1 MNRGEDMFQKIEKKK
16 FTIGRVL
23 TIGSLL
29 WILIGYILLPALR
42 TISISLLGEEGLTLL
57 HYREFFMVEANV
69 TALKNTLVL
78 GVSTV
83 LACGIL
89 GTLLAFLIS
98 YFNFPF
104 KNVVSKLLLTPI
116 MVPGIIIVIAFI
128 QLYGESGFMT
138 KTIEILFELEKIPF
152 RFTGFWGILFVH
164 EYTQYVYFFMN
175 VSVAI
180 KHIDYSAIEAA
191 KNLGAGKI
199 KIFTTIILPF
209 IKPALIASSIITFI
223 TGIGSFS
230 APSLIGDRFKVL
242 TTQMLFAKSNNHME
256 IASVQVVLLT
266 IAALGFLL
274 LCRYYEKKSTF
285 QSSIKGTPM
294 GVREIEN
301 PIIKGAFIIFS
312 SILIIF
318 ILLPV
323 FTIVILS
330 FVTPGTWLVDIFPK
344 EFSVDNYMRIFTK
357 SRSMAPF
364 INSINMSIIAAGIGV
379 TVAIPCSYIIVKSK
393 SRFRGIIEILAMLPW
408 AIPASSIALNLINA
422 FNKPNIFAF
431 NNALVGKYVII
442 PIAYFIGIL
451 PLLLRSINIS
461 MYNLNDTYEEAS
473 KSLGASWFYTFR
485 KITLPIIMPGIL
497 SGIVLGFIR
506 CIGEYTSSAYLYTI
520 SNKPISIAMVN
531 GVFEYEIGLA
541 MAYGVLVIVVT
552 VILTM
557 LMNYL
562 KK

>member
-1 MNRGEDMFQKIEKKK
+1 MFQKIKGKK
-16 FTIGRVL
+16 FTLIRSTVIIG
-23 TIGSLL
+23 LL
-29 WILIGYILLPALR
+29 WVLIGYILVPALR
-42 TISISLLGEEGLTLL
+42 TISLSLMGEEGLTL
-57 HYREFFMVEANV
+57 HYYKEFFTVEANV
-69 TALKNTLVL
+69 IAFKNTLIL
-78 GVSTV
+78 GFATV
-83 LACGIL
+83 LVCGIL
-89 GTLLAFLIS
+89 GTLLAFLMS

-104 KNVVSKLLLTPI
+104 KNIVSKLLLTPV

-128 QLYGESGFMT
+128 QLYGESGLIT
-138 KTIEILFELEKIPF
+138 KSIEILFNLEKIPF

-164 EYTQYVYFFMN
+164 AYTQYVYFFMN

-230 APSLIGDRFKVL
+230 APSLVGDRFKVL

-266 IAALGFLL
+266 IAALVFLL

-285 QSSIKGTPM
+285 QSPIKGTPM
-294 GVREIEN
+294 VARDIQN
-301 PIIKGAFIIFS
+301 PIVKGSFIILS
-312 SILIIF
+312 SMLILF

-323 FTIVILS
+323 ITIFVLS

-344 EFSVDNYMRIFTK
+344 EFSLDNYIKIFTK

-364 INSINMSIIAAGIGV
+364 INSINMSIIASCIGV
-379 TVAIPCSYIIVKSK
+379 TVAVPCSYIIVKTK
-393 SRFRGIIEILAMLPW
+393 SRFRGAIEILAMLPW

-431 NNALVGKYVII
+431 NNALVGKYMIL

-485 KITLPIIMPGIL
+485 KITIPIIIPGIF
-497 SGIVLGFIR
+497 SGVVLGFIR
-506 CIGEYTSSAYLYTI
+506 CIGEYTSSAYLYTV

-541 MAYGVLVIVVT
+541 MAYGVLVILVT
-552 VILTM
+552 VVLTA
-557 LMNYL
+557 LINPI